1 MARTYSLFDAPPPP
15 NAVPPQTVSV
25 GALTA
30 QIKDAIETR
39 FGHVRVEGEIAN
51 WKAHGSG
58 HCYFSLRDADQADA
72 QVRAVLWRTAAR
84 GLPFRPGDGMRVR
97 AVGRISLYEPR
108 GQYQL
113 IVETMQPAGAGAW
126 RRAFEALKAELASEG
141 LLDASLKKALPRFPE
156 RIGLVTSGSSA
167 ALQDMLA
174 VLAARF
180 PSVQVLLCPV
190 NVQGNG
196 AATEIAEAIDAFNLA
211 ADDPATPT
219 ELRADV
225 LIVGRGGGSVE
236 DLWAFNEEDVARAIA
251 RSSIPVISAVGHET
265 DVSIADLV
273 ADVRAA
279 TPTHAAEL
287 AVPDGRDVAGL
298 VFGFH
303 ESLRLHTERV
313 LANHRHRIEA
323 LVRSR
328 SFNRPLDRLD
338 TARQRT
344 DTLVERL
351 HLAGQRLTRAPRLR
365 LDAFRA
371 RLQALDPEAPLRRG
385 YALVSHGDSTVRSA
399 DALSEGDLVTL
410 RFIDGERAAAIR
422 DPS

>member
-15 NAVPPQTVSV
+15 DAVPPETVSV

-126 RRAFEALKAELASEG
+126 RQAFEALKAELASEG
-141 LLDASLKKALPRFPE
+141 LLDASRKKDLPRFPE

-167 ALQDMLA
+167 ALQDMLT

-190 NVQGNG
+190 KVQGNG

-211 ADDPATPT
+211 ADDPETPT

-236 DLWAFNEEDVARAIA
+236 DLWTFNEEDVARAIA
-251 RSSIPVISAVGHET
+251 RSSIPVVSAVGHET

-287 AVPDGRDVAGL
+287 AVPDRRDVAGL
-298 VFGFH
+298 VYGFH
-303 ESLRLHTERV
+303 ESLRLHTARV
-313 LANHRHRIEA
+313 LADHRHRIQA

-344 DTLVERL
+344 DTLAERL

-365 LDAFRA
+365 LDALSA

-385 YALVSHGDSTVRSA
+385 YALVSRGGSTIQSA
-399 DALSEGDLVTL
+399 HALSDGDLVTL
-410 RFIDGERAAAIR
+410 QFIDGERTAAIR
-422 DPS
+422 EPS